1 MLKCRQDLRVSISF
15 LVHQSGQNILG
26 DKEMQASGMQEPLGR
41 IPSYVEYSNH
51 SLR

>member
-1 MLKCRQDLRVSISF
+1 MLKCRHALRVRYRFWSNE
-15 LVHQSGQNILG
+15 SGQNSFG
-26 DKEMQASGMQEPLGR
+26 DKEMQASGMQEPLCR